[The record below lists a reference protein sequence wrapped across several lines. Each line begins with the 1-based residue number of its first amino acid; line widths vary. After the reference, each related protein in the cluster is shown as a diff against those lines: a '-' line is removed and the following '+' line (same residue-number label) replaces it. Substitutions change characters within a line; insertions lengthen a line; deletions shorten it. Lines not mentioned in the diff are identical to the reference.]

1 MNTITFS
8 RARSN
13 LKAVLDRVVDD
24 IDVTIIKRRDA
35 SDAVVMSL
43 DTFNAWR
50 ETMYLLS
57 SAKNARRLAKSLTE
71 LRSGKARPRALID
84 PDATPRAPRRRKRR
98 AAAR

>member
-24 IDVTIIKRRDA
+24 VDVTIIKRRDA

-43 DTFNAWR
+43 ETFNAWR

-57 SAKNARRLAKSLTE
+57 SAKNSRRLMKSLAE
-71 LRSGKARPRALID
+71 LGSGKARPRALVEPGI
-84 PDATPRAPRRRKRR
+84 TPPRRKKGR
-98 AAAR
+98 AGTR